1 MNQAPEP
8 DLRISAAGL
17 EIGMFVSR
25 LDRPWIDTP
34 FPLHGLVL
42 QDPEQLAALRRLC
55 SFVWVD
61 PLRGKSPDPRYLD
74 LSDPSQAKAAAEAQ
88 INALRKTS
96 WSLQADFEAELQ
108 SAEPAFDELEASLHG
123 ALDALRAGRKLDVA
137 RLKHGV
143 DAMVESML
151 RNPNA
156 FAWLRE
162 MRRSSE
168 YDYLHAMGSS
178 IWAASFGRHL
188 GMERVELE
196 ELALGGLLCDVGKT
210 RVPPELLATRGAL
223 DGAAQALVQQ
233 HVRHGL
239 EILGELPGISSMV
252 MDMVASHHERHDGSG
267 YPQGLSGVEIP
278 IFGRIGGI
286 VDSYDA
292 MTSERPYAPSRAPH
306 QVVSEL
312 YKRRG
317 SAFQPELV
325 EQFIQACGIYPTG
338 SLVELSD
345 GRVGVITAVHS
356 LKRLRPAL
364 MVLLDT
370 DKQPLPRFQRLD
382 LSQVTEDAEGRPLI
396 IRHGLPSGAHGIDP
410 QQLFID

>member
-1 MNQAPEP
+1 MDQASDQ
-8 DLRISAAGL
+8 DLRISVAGL
-17 EIGMFVSR
+17 EVGMFVSR
-25 LDRPWIDTP
+25 LDRPWIETP
-34 FPLHGLVL
+34 FPLHGLTI
-42 QDPEQLAALRRLC
+42 QDTGQRDALRGLC

-74 LSDPSQAKAAAEAQ
+74 LADPGQAKRQ
-88 INALRKTS
+88 IDALRKTT
-96 WSLQADFEAELQ
+96 WAVAQDFDTEVEKAT
-108 SAEPAFDELEASLHG
+108 PVFDQLEAGLRG
-123 ALDALRAGRKLDVA
+123 ALDELRAGRKLDTA
-137 RLKHGV
+137 RLKAGV
-143 DAMVESML
+143 DAMVDSML

-188 GMERVELE
+188 GMERTELE

-210 RVPPELLATRGAL
+210 RVPAELLAQKGPL
-223 DGAAQALVQQ
+223 DEEAQRLVKL

-239 EILGELPGISSMV
+239 EILGETPGISSIV
-252 MDMVASHHERHDGSG
+252 IEMVATHHERHDGSG
-267 YPQGLSGVEIP
+267 YPQGLAGNDIP

-292 MTSERPYAPSRAPH
+292 MTSERPYAVSLAPH
-306 QVVSEL
+306 KAVSEL
-312 YKRRG
+312 YNRRG
-317 SAFQPELV
+317 TAFQPEMV

-345 GRVGVITAVHS
+345 GRVGVITAVNS

-364 MVLLDT
+364 MVLLDS
-370 DKQPLPRFQRLD
+370 DKKPLPRFQRLD
-382 LSQVTEDAEGRPLI
+382 LSEVMQDPEGRPLN
-396 IRHGLPSGAHGIDP
+396 IRQGLPSGAHGIDP
-410 QQLFID
+410 HQLFID